1 MSHTTL
7 PVRRVVLN
15 KLETAF
21 QDIPEVKTVRMF
33 KPIPDDVMS
42 VELPALYL
50 FEIQPEDRGFSNR
63 LAIGTMHL
71 LAQVFIG
78 ATLND
83 STHSAFDDL
92 LNMTDVIQ
100 ARLHAIFHN
109 SVGLS
114 KNGLVNLIELQYDR
128 IITNDSV
135 GVLTSTFDVE
145 YRHDR
150 GNAFS

>member
-7 PVRRVVLN
+7 PVRRVVIS
-15 KLETAF
+15 KFETAF
-21 QDIPEVKTVRMF
+21 ADIPEVKTVRMF
-33 KPIPDDVMS
+33 KPIPDDVAAN
-42 VELPALYL
+42 ELPALYL
-50 FEIQPEDRGFSNR
+50 FEIQPEDRSFSNR
-63 LAIGTMHL
+63 IAIGTMHF

-78 ATLND
+78 TTIHD
-83 STHSAFDDL
+83 SMHSAFDDL
-92 LNMTDVIQ
+92 MNTTDVIQ
-100 ARLHAIFHN
+100 ARLHAIFHS

-114 KNGLVNLIELQYDR
+114 KNGLVNVTELQYDR

-135 GVLTSTFDVE
+135 GVLTATFDVE